1 MPGTVQSLTSVFL
14 MKKSKAYTRQEN
26 MRVAL
31 VVPHIFMHRDILPEV
46 IFSPGH
52 LALQLAGELQRQGVS
67 ITLFTPGPVE
77 TDVPNIT
84 TDLSL
89 FEREL
94 AGRDDTYMD
103 LLRKHPFTFITLAR
117 QVQSELIAKAYRMAN
132 SGRFDLVHVYTNEEE
147 IGMAFASLCEKPVV
161 FTHHDPFNFLVK
173 YKNNLPKY
181 KHLNWISMSYAQ
193 REGMPPD
200 TNWIG
205 NIYHGMSDPAFKP
218 ADTPSRDYFAYMGR
232 IIEPKGVHLAIQ
244 ALKRYNKTAEK
255 PLPLR
260 IVGKHYAEES
270 KDRYWQEKIV
280 PHIDGKEI
288 IYDGFINTSDEKAKF
303 LANAK
308 ALLVPSLFDEPF
320 GMVSIEAFACDTPVV
335 ALNSG
340 ALPELIDDGV
350 TGFVVEKQYKWNG
363 KLDEIATTG
372 KLTHA
377 LNTLKTIDHN
387 QCRKMYESCFTLGRM
402 AEEHMRVYAKIIQ

>member
-1 MPGTVQSLTSVFL
+1 M
-14 MKKSKAYTRQEN
+14 
-26 MRVAL
+26 
-31 VVPHIFMHRDILPEV
+31 
-46 IFSPGH
+46 
-52 LALQLAGELQRQGVS
+52 
-67 ITLFTPGPVE
+67 
-77 TDVPNIT
+77 
-84 TDLSL
+84 
-89 FEREL
+89 
-94 AGRDDTYMD
+94 
-103 LLRKHPFTFITLAR
+103 
-117 QVQSELIAKAYRMAN
+117 
-132 SGRFDLVHVYTNEEE
+132 
-147 IGMAFASLCEKPVV
+147 
-161 FTHHDPFNFLVK
+161 
-173 YKNNLPKY
+173 PKY

-244 ALKRYNKTAEK
+244 AVKRYNKTAEK

-335 ALNSG
+335 TLNSG

-363 KLDEIATTG
+363 KLDEALAAS
-372 KLTHA
+372 KLADA
-377 LNTLKTIDHN
+377 LHKIDTVKTKV
-387 QCRKMYESCFTLGRM
+387 CRNNYEAQFTRERM
-402 AEEHMRVYAKIIQ
+402 AADHKGIYSNFIN